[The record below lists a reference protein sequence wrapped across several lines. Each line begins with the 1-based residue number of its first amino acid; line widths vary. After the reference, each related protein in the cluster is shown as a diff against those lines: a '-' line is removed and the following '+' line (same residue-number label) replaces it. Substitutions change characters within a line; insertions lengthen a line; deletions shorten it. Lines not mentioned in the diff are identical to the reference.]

1 MPLSHREKAFN
12 GQCIREKIISNNGP
26 CFRSDNFHSFCDQLN
41 NVTSKPYIIKVTV
54 AQKWQLLLSHRFCR
68 AQVTLISPKPW
79 QHTLILQWAT
89 FYHHQPSSSTA
100 SKSTTVSVWLTLT
113 PLTDQQKSQ
122 LSEKCLRIWS
132 LWRGQLHLPAKPTHL
147 VHCERIPDQIHTGS
161 SMTRPTE
168 GLDKISVT
176 SSSIMLLFHSSNP
189 KCTL

>member
-41 NVTSKPYIIKVTV
+41 NATSKPYIIKVTV
-54 AQKWQLLLSHRFCR
+54 AQKWQLLLSHRFWR

-100 SKSTTVSVWLTLT
+100 CKSTTVLVWLTPS

-122 LSEKCLRIWS
+122 LSEKCLMYLKPMKRTITSACQTNPSGS
-132 LWRGQLHLPAKPTHL
+132 L
-147 VHCERIPDQIHTGS
+147 
-161 SMTRPTE
+161 
-168 GLDKISVT
+168 
-176 SSSIMLLFHSSNP
+176 
-189 KCTL
+189 